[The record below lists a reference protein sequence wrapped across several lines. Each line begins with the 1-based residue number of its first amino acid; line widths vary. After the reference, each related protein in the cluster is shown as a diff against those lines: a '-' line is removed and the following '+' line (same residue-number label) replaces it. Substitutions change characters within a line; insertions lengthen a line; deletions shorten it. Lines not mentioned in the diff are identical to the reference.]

1 MSVGFLWTVD
11 SVELGVGLVRVSRK
25 GNPSVS
31 WSSMVNL
38 MCGSMELRC
47 S

>member
-1 MSVGFLWTVD
+1 M
-11 SVELGVGLVRVSRK
+11 GLVRVSKK
-25 GNPSVS
+25 GSPSVPGI
-31 WSSMVNL
+31 SMVNL

>member
-1 MSVGFLWTVD
+1 M
-11 SVELGVGLVRVSRK
+11 GLVSISRK
-25 GNPSVS
+25 GSPSVPG
-31 WSSMVNL
+31 SSVVNL

>member
-1 MSVGFLWTVD
+1 M
-11 SVELGVGLVRVSRK
+11 GLVGVSRK
-25 GNPSVS
+25 GGQPVPE
-31 WSSMVNL
+31 SSMVNL